1 MSAKA
6 KAAQFAAVYAK
17 AVAAGMAAGNGSIP
31 TPMIVG
37 SPSTPFGNDVDYSK
51 KTYYVADGVCGFAW
65 VTVRPGTSAF
75 AKWLA
80 KTGKARKAYE
90 GGMQVWVSEFGQS
103 MQRKEAFAYAMAK
116 VFTDELGVA
125 AYAGSRMD

>member
-1 MSAKA
+1 MQK
-6 KAAQFAAVYAK
+6 YAK
-17 AVAAGMAAGNGSIP
+17 FEEVYRKAFVAGMGAGHAAAP
-31 TPMIVG
+31 TPMVVG

-51 KTYYVADGVCGFAW
+51 KTYYVPDGVCGFAW

-90 GGMQVWVSEFGQS
+90 GGMQIWVSQFGQS
-103 MQRKEAFAYAMAK
+103 MQRKEAFAAAMAE
-116 VFTDELGVA
+116 TLRSELGVN